1 MNRDTCG
8 TCGAPTALCS
18 CHAFIRGQKLRD
30 AVQDMLDRW
39 YTSKWNYTH
48 DATGELIAVLRE
60 ALREEWLAEMQIGEQ
75 LGEQL
80 GEVSPKIGEQFGEDI
95 IRMVRKACDPDKV
108 DAWQN
113 GFWVLTQT
121 ELERF
126 AALVAAAEREA
137 CAKVVEN
144 YAGAWDDQGF
154 ALSQAIRAR
163 GQE

>member
-1 MNRDTCG
+1 
-8 TCGAPTALCS
+8 
-18 CHAFIRGQKLRD
+18 LREAAQAVIDRWESPNWVHD
-30 AVQDMLDRW
+30 AV
-39 YTSKWNYTH
+39 H
-48 DATGELIAVLRE
+48 TGELIFALRE
-60 ALREEWLAEMQIGEQ
+60 ALRESNLVCLSETHQQ

-80 GEVSPKIGEQFGEDI
+80 GEVSPKIGEQLGEDI
-95 IRMVRKACDPDKV
+95 IGMVRKACDPDKV

-144 YAGAWDDQGF
+144 YAGAWDDQGY
-154 ALSQAIRAR
+154 ALAQAIRAR
-163 GQE
+163 GQG